1 MLERLWTWMKAE
13 GSRAAGDPRAPW
25 RLFWVAFAIRVLF
38 MTLAHTYRIRPFVDH
53 FQFGW
58 EAGRIA
64 RSLATGHGYANPF
77 APSFMGPTGPTAW
90 VPPAYPM
97 LMAGVFKL
105 FGVYTNLS
113 AWVLLFLNCVLS
125 AFTAMFI
132 WEIACRCFS
141 RRNAVWS
148 GWLWALYP
156 AAMQYAVRWIW
167 EMTLTTFL
175 FTLVLVLTLRMR
187 GINVSDTKSTS
198 SNAKGQT
205 GNAAGQ
211 TGQWLLF
218 GLLWGIIALSTST
231 LLLFLPVCGLWILI
245 GTWNRPH
252 ALRNAI
258 LAGIVF
264 LACLMPWEIRNYR
277 VFHAFVPIRGNLGV
291 ETYLGNGPGSNGWV
305 MVYDHPNMATNQ
317 LVLYR
322 QMGEVRY
329 AKMRGD
335 LAKAYMRAHPG
346 HFLANTLKR
355 IYFFWVSVPS
365 DAPWALELPRVISYS
380 FISFAGLLGLALALW
395 HHVPAAGLFA
405 WILLLLPLPYYTV
418 FVQARFRHPLEP
430 IITIL
435 AVYLFQSA
443 TPRKAQPQTI

>member
-1 MLERLWTWMKAE
+1 MKAE
-13 GSRAAGDPRAPW
+13 DSRAEGDPRAPW
-25 RLFWVAFAIRVLF
+25 RLFWVAFAIRVLY
-38 MTLAHTYRIRPFVDH
+38 MTLAHTYRIRPFADH

-64 RSLATGHGYANPF
+64 RSLVFGHGYANPF
-77 APSFMGPTGPTAW
+77 QITFMGPTGPTAW
-90 VPPAYPM
+90 VPPAYP
-97 LMAGVFKL
+97 LLIAGVFKL
-105 FGVYTNLS
+105 FGVYTSLS
-113 AWVLLFLNCVLS
+113 AWVLLFINCILS
-125 AFTAMFI
+125 AFTAMFV
-132 WEIACRCFS
+132 WEIAYRCYS
-141 RRNAVWS
+141 RANAVWS

-175 FTLVLVLTLRMR
+175 FTFVLVLALRMR
-187 GINVSDTKSTS
+187 NV
-198 SNAKGQT
+198 NA
-205 GNAAGQ
+205 NAADSTLSLNSNQ
-211 TGQWLLF
+211 TRQWLLF
-218 GLLWGIIALSTST
+218 GLMWGVIALSTST
-231 LLLFLPVCGLWILI
+231 LLLFLPVCGVWILI

-252 ALRNAI
+252 SLRNAI
-258 LAGIVF
+258 LAGVVF
-264 LACLMPWEIRNYR
+264 LACLTPWEIRNYR
-277 VFHAFVPIRGNLGV
+277 VFHAFIPIRGNLGV

-317 LVLYR
+317 FELYR

-346 HFLANTLKR
+346 HFLANTIKR

-380 FISFAGLLGLALALW
+380 FISLAGLLGLGLALYRR
-395 HHVPAAGLFA
+395 VPASGLFA
-405 WILLLLPLPYYTV
+405 WIFVLLPLPYYTV

-430 IITIL
+430 ILTIL

-443 TPRKAQPQTI
+443 TLSRSRLRTV

>member
-1 MLERLWTWMKAE
+1 MFERLWTWMKAE
-13 GSRAAGDPRAPW
+13 GTRAEGDPRAPW
-25 RLFWVAFAIRVLF
+25 GLFWVAFGIRVLY

-90 VPPAYPM
+90 VPPAYP
-97 LMAGVFKL
+97 LLIAGVFKL

-113 AWVLLFLNCVLS
+113 AWVLLFINCVLS
-125 AFTAMFI
+125 GFTAMFV

-175 FTLVLVLTLRMR
+175 FTLVMVLSLRMR
-187 GINVSDTKSTS
+187 DINVSRKQKEPAS
-198 SNAKGQT
+198 SAS
-205 GNAAGQ
+205 Q

-252 ALRNAI
+252 ALRNAV
-258 LAGIVF
+258 LAGLVF

-291 ETYLGNGPGSNGWV
+291 ETYLGNGPGSNGMV
-305 MVYDHPNMATNQ
+305 MVYDHPNIATNQ

-322 QMGEVRY
+322 EMGEIRY
-329 AKMRGD
+329 AKVRGE
-335 LAKAYMRAHPG
+335 LARAYIVSNPG
-346 HFLANTLKR
+346 HFIANTVKR

-365 DAPWALELPRVISYS
+365 DVPWAIELPRILSYS
-380 FISFAGLLGLALALW
+380 ILSFAGLLGLGLALW
-395 HHVPAAGLFA
+395 HRAPASGLFA
-405 WILLLLPLPYYTV
+405 WIFLLLPLPYYTV

-443 TPRKAQPQTI
+443 TPRTARLQNA

>member
-13 GSRAAGDPRAPW
+13 GTHAEDDPRAPW
-25 RLFWVAFAIRVLF
+25 RLFWVAFGIRVLY

-97 LMAGVFKL
+97 LIAGVFKL
-105 FGVYTNLS
+105 FGVYSNLS
-113 AWVLLFLNCVLS
+113 AWVLLFINCVLS
-125 AFTAMFI
+125 GFTAMFV

-175 FTLVLVLTLRMR
+175 FTLVLVLSLRMR
-187 GINVSDTKSTS
+187 EINVSSAREDSVTNTS
-198 SNAKGQT
+198 
-205 GNAAGQ
+205 Q

-218 GLLWGIIALSTST
+218 GLLWGVIALSTST

-245 GTWNRPH
+245 GTWSRPH
-252 ALRNAI
+252 ALRNAV
-258 LAGIVF
+258 LAGVVF

-291 ETYLGNGPGSNGWV
+291 ETYLGNGPGSNGMV
-305 MVYDHPNMATNQ
+305 MVYNHPNIATNQ
-317 LVLYR
+317 LELYR

-329 AKMRGD
+329 AKMRGEQ
-335 LAKAYMRAHPG
+335 AKAYILAHPR
-346 HFLANTLKR
+346 HFIANTVKR

-365 DAPWALELPRVISYS
+365 DVPWVIELPRTLSYS

-395 HHVPAAGLFA
+395 HHVPASGLYA
-405 WILLLLPLPYYTV
+405 WVFLLLPLPYYTV

-443 TPRKAQPQTI
+443 TPRKARLQNA